1 VADDADVFTCPR
13 CGEPAVERFYG
24 PCGACREHLRST
36 LGGPGRTIAA
46 VTYEPKVNVTP
57 NSVAQRADD

>member
-1 VADDADVFTCPR
+1 VSPL
-13 CGEPAVERFYG
+13 GEPAVERFYG

-36 LGGPGRTIAA
+36 LGGPGRTVAA
-46 VTYEPKVNVTP
+46 VAYEPKMNVTP

>member
-1 VADDADVFTCPR
+1 
-13 CGEPAVERFYG
+13 VERFYG

-36 LGGPGRTIAA
+36 LGGPGRAITA
-46 VTYEPKVNVTP
+46 VAYEPKVNVTP